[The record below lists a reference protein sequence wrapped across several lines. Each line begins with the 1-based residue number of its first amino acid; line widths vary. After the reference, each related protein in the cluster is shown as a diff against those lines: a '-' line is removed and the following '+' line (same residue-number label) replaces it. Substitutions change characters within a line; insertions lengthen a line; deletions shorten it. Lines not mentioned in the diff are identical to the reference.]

1 MRLQMLL
8 VGKTRNLTY
17 HQEISEYHKRLNRYL
32 GCDVK
37 ELREEKPGRKE
48 TPEAFCRRQGPRLVE
63 EFNKPAGLKIL
74 LDERGR
80 SLSSHEFALFMQG
93 ALQGGHQS
101 LVFFCGG
108 PFGYAPALR
117 ETADHLISLSPMT
130 FPHEVARL
138 LLFEQLYRS
147 MTIINKEP
155 YHY

>member
-1 MRLQMLL
+1 MHLQMLL
-8 VGKTRNLTY
+8 VGKTRNATY
-17 HQEISEYHKRLNRYL
+17 QQQIVEYHKRLNRYL
-32 GCDVK
+32 TCDVK
-37 ELREEKPGRKE
+37 EIKEEKPGRRE
-48 TPEAFCRRQGPRLVE
+48 SPAAFCRRQAPRLLG
-63 EFNKPAGLKIL
+63 EFKKPAGLKLI

-80 SLSSHEFALFMQG
+80 TMGSRDFALFMQK

-108 PFGYAPALR
+108 PFGYDSSLR
-117 ETADHLISLSPMT
+117 EAADHLISLSPMT

-147 MTIINKEP
+147 MTIIHKEP

>member
-8 VGKTRNLTY
+8 VGKTKNVTY
-17 HQEISEYHKRLNRYL
+17 QQEIVAYRKRLSRYL
-32 GCDVK
+32 TCDVK
-37 ELREEKPGRKE
+37 EIKEEKPGRRE
-48 TPEAFCRRQGPRLVE
+48 TPAAFCRRQGPRLLG
-63 EFNKPAGLKIL
+63 EFEKPAGLKLL

-80 SLSSHEFALFMQG
+80 SMGSRDFALFIQS
-93 ALQGGHQS
+93 ALESGHQS

-108 PFGYAPALR
+108 PFGYDPSLR
-117 ETADHLISLSPMT
+117 QAADHLISLSPMT

-147 MTIINKEP
+147 MTIIHKEP

>member
-1 MRLQMLL
+1 MRLQLLL
-8 VGKTRNLTY
+8 VGKTRNSVY
-17 HQEISEYHKRLNRYL
+17 YQEIVEYRKRLSRYIV
-32 GCDVK
+32 CDVK
-37 ELREEKPGRKE
+37 DIKEEKPGKRE
-48 TPEAFCRRQGPRLVE
+48 TPDAFCRRQGPRLLG

-80 SLSSHEFALFMQG
+80 SMGSREFARFMQK
-93 ALQGGHQS
+93 ALQSGHQS

-108 PFGYAPALR
+108 PFGYDASLR
-117 ETADHLISLSPMT
+117 EAADHLISLSPMT
-130 FPHEVARL
+130 FPHEIARL